1 MSKTKLKI
9 AIEQRK
15 YGVCGEGIA
24 AMYVCVKQGDVQE
37 GHRVDDGCRW
47 LNWEDRGWE
56 GLRKKK
62 GRTPSIQHRSSTG
75 GCGRAGVFHWVGGRR
90 VERRIR

>member
-37 GHRVDDGCRW
+37 GHRVDDGCHW

-62 GRTPSIQHRSSTG
+62 GRTPSAQELYW
-75 GCGRAGVFHWVGGRR
+75 WVWTSRGLSLGRR
-90 VERRIR
+90 PAS